1 MSAIRHILERK
12 GTAVH
17 SVRPDQTVL
26 DALKLMAEANIGSVL
41 VMSGD
46 EVEGIFTERLYAR
59 KVFLEGKTAP
69 TTPVREVMDADVIGV
84 SPEHSTE
91 ACMELM
97 TEKRVSH
104 LPVMSEGR
112 LVGLVSIGDLMKS
125 IVDARESRINQ
136 LEDYV
141 SGRG

>member
-1 MSAIRHILERK
+1 MSTVRHILERK
-12 GTAVH
+12 GQDVH

-26 DALKLMAEANIGSVL
+26 DALKLMAEANIGSVV
-41 VMSGD
+41 VMTGD
-46 EVEGIFTERLYAR
+46 KVEGIFTERLYAR
-59 KVFLEGKTAP
+59 KVFLEGKAAP
-69 TTPVREVMDADVIGV
+69 TTPLREVMEANVTGV

-97 TEKRVSH
+97 TEKRISH
-104 LPVMSEGR
+104 LPVMREGR

-136 LEDYV
+136 LEEYV

>member
-1 MSAIRHILERK
+1 MTTVRHILERK
-12 GTAVH
+12 GQDVY
-17 SVRPDQTVL
+17 SVRPDQSVL
-26 DALKLMAEANIGSVL
+26 DALKLMAEANIGSVM

-46 EVEGIFTERLYAR
+46 KVEGIFTERLYAR
-59 KVFLEGKTAP
+59 KVFLEGKAAP
-69 TTPVREVMDADVIGV
+69 TTPVRDVMETDVISV
-84 SPEHSTE
+84 QPEENAE
-91 ACMELM
+91 ACMALV
-97 TEKRVSH
+97 TEKRVQH

-125 IVDARESRINQ
+125 LVDARESRINQ